1 MLNTF
6 KNLVNNIE
14 ATIACEN
21 DFEKEYGITLDDK
34 PIHFAED
41 KVSNEIQ
48 SILKNLDDGLDK
60 SVLNKINTELMYRQ
74 IIYDEDLI
82 QYMQIIDIMHYVTGF
97 FKFIPDWD
105 DEKWNDLIRL
115 SKNYLN
121 ISENYK
127 FDLKSSNTKVFN
139 RAKSV
144 KYLIS
149 KNCKISIV
157 EDEIKFIF
165 GLDEIYKKLEQKI
178 SEFGG
183 INLIFECLV
192 HLDYDPK
199 FKRYV
204 FLKDLNPGDKE
215 PQIPWGYLLNLS
227 LKHLQFKHISKRF
240 KYEKLFKEI
249 IELSARLI
257 NGVYNVQDYSIWP
270 YFYLGLKNL
279 PQHVS
284 NMVLYDSL
292 FTIPQ
297 SNILLELE
305 LCKYLFSFNHDFLKD
320 NLGFTIDEFITVGKD
335 FYNIWN
341 KENKAVLIQLSKKV
355 NYPLSYDT
363 YSKILNFMS
372 HTDNLNNNY
381 MEPDDYQKINFHEKP
396 LIKFNSSSF
405 LLPAASWSA
414 PNFYESLATFL
425 REPCELQLNKNLN
438 EILGRRLEEFIA
450 ILLNKYGITFI
461 KGGKYKFNKN
471 NAECDFIIECEKSI
485 IIIEVKKKVLTR
497 ESKSGR
503 NYSIIIDL
511 SKSLL
516 YSQIQAGKVEIL
528 LKRNGKISLKENNK
542 RHEIPLKN
550 RVIKRISLT
559 QLEYGSLYNQLFIRK
574 FLEAQLNGEFRLEN
588 GDDELNKKFEEF
600 IGYGEQFQ
608 QQYVELNNLQEE
620 DFNYFIHRCYFM
632 SLSQLFEVIKR
643 SSDNDSF
650 DENLPNNIIET
661 GTFDWY
667 YEYGILNK

>member
-1 MLNTF
+1 MLDIF
-6 KNLVNNIE
+6 KNLVDNIE
-14 ATIACEN
+14 ATIVCEK

-34 PIHFAED
+34 SIHFAED
-41 KVSNEIQ
+41 KVSNEIET
-48 SILKNLDDGLDK
+48 ILKSLDDGLDK
-60 SVLNKINTELMYRQ
+60 IVLNKINTELMYRQ
-74 IIYDEDLI
+74 LIYDEDLI
-82 QYMQIIDIMHYVTGF
+82 PYLQIIDIMHYVTGA
-97 FKFIPDWD
+97 FKFIPNWD
-105 DEKWNDLIRL
+105 DEKWNVLVRS

-121 ISENYK
+121 LSENYK
-127 FDLKSSNTKVFN
+127 FDLKSTNTKVFN
-139 RAKSV
+139 RAQSV
-144 KYLIS
+144 KYLTNR
-149 KNCKISIV
+149 NCEISIIG
-157 EDEIKFIF
+157 DEIKFIS
-165 GLDEIYKKLEQKI
+165 GLDDLYKKLEQKI

-183 INLIFECLV
+183 INLIFECLG
-192 HLDYDPK
+192 HLNYDSK

-204 FLKDLNPGDKE
+204 FLKDLNPGDKQ

-240 KYEKLFKEI
+240 KYEKLLNEI
-249 IELSARLI
+249 IELSTRII

-292 FTIPQ
+292 FKISQ
-297 SNILLELE
+297 SNILLELK
-305 LCKYLFSFNHDFLKD
+305 LCEYLFSFDQDFFKD

-335 FYNIWN
+335 FYNIWD
-341 KENKAVLIQLSKKV
+341 KENKPILIQLSKKV
-355 NYPLSYDT
+355 NYALSYDT
-363 YSKILNFMS
+363 YIKILNFMS

-381 MEPDDYQKINFHEKP
+381 IEPDDYQKINFHEKP
-396 LIKFNSSSF
+396 LLKFNSSSF
-405 LLPAASWSA
+405 LLPAVSWSA
-414 PNFYESLATFL
+414 PNFYESLASFL
-425 REPCELQLNKNLN
+425 REPCELQLNKKLN
-438 EILGRRLEEFIA
+438 DILGVRLEEFIA
-450 ILLNKYGITFI
+450 KLLNKNGINFI

-471 NAECDFIIECEKSI
+471 ISECDFVIECEKSI
-485 IIIEVKKKVLTR
+485 IIIEVKMKVLTR

-503 NYSIIIDL
+503 NYRIFIDL

-528 LKRNGKISLKENNK
+528 LKRNRKISLKENNK
-542 RHEIPLKN
+542 RYEISLKN

-574 FLEAQLNGEFRLEN
+574 FLEAQLKGEFSLEN
-588 GDDELNKKFEEF
+588 GDDELNQNFEEF
-600 IGYGEQFQ
+600 IEYGKQFQ
-608 QQYVELNNLQEE
+608 QQYKEINKLQKE

-643 SSDNDSF
+643 SSDNDTF
-650 DENLPNNIIET
+650 DENLPDNIIET

-667 YEYGILNK
+667 YEYGLLK

>member
-6 KNLVNNIE
+6 KDLVNNIE
-14 ATIACEN
+14 ATITCEK
-21 DFEKEYGITLDDK
+21 DFEKEYGINLEDK
-34 PIHFAED
+34 SIHFAED
-41 KVSNEIQ
+41 KVSNEIET
-48 SILKNLDDGLDK
+48 ILKSLDDGLDK

-82 QYMQIIDIMHYVTGF
+82 QYMQIIDIMHYVTGS

-105 DEKWNDLIRL
+105 DEKWNDLIRS
-115 SKNYLN
+115 SKNYLHL
-121 ISENYK
+121 SENYK

-139 RAKSV
+139 RAQSV
-144 KYLIS
+144 KYLTS
-149 KNCKISIV
+149 KNCEISII
-157 EDEIKFIF
+157 EDEIKFIS
-165 GLDEIYKKLEQKI
+165 GLDELYKKLEQKI

-183 INLIFECLV
+183 INLIFVCLA
-192 HLDYDPK
+192 HLNYDSK

-305 LCKYLFSFNHDFLKD
+305 LCKYLFSFDYDFFKD

-341 KENKAVLIQLSKKV
+341 KENKSILIQLSKKV

-381 MEPDDYQKINFHEKP
+381 IGPDDYQKINFHEKP
-396 LIKFNSSSF
+396 LLKFNSSSF
-405 LLPAASWSA
+405 LLPAVSWSA

-438 EILGRRLEEFIA
+438 DILGGRLEEFIT
-450 ILLNKYGITFI
+450 ILLKKFGITFI

-503 NYSIIIDL
+503 NYRIFIDL

-528 LKRNGKISLKENNK
+528 LKRNGKIGLKENNK
-542 RHEIPLKN
+542 RYEIFLKN

-559 QLEYGSLYNQLFIRK
+559 QLEYGSLYNPLFIRK
-574 FLEAQLNGEFRLEN
+574 FLEAQLNGEFTLEN
-588 GDDELNKKFEEF
+588 GDDELNQEFEEF
-600 IGYGEQFQ
+600 INYGNQFK

-643 SSDNDSF
+643 SSDNDTF

-667 YEYGILNK
+667 YEYGLLNK